1 MHPLRSYG
9 RIRLGGHISEGL
21 ADGVVMMPMKSS
33 HDIRS
38 GKRRFDYVVL
48 GLAAILALYPNRRLA
63 LLASTCSRSTK

>member
-48 GLAAILALYPNRRLA
+48 G
-63 LLASTCSRSTK
+63 